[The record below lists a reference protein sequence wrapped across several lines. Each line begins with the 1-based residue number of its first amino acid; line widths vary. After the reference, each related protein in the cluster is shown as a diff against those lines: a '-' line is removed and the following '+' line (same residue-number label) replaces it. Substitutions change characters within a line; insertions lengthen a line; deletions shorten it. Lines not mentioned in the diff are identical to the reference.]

1 MTNHISDANKKAPLD
16 ELIESYRYAFFYS
29 CDDDEREEQETMW
42 RAIER
47 MIRTAVEKHA
57 EAVMPKPYGYLQH
70 MSSKEQYDKG
80 NGFSECIDE
89 IKQKSDEFRG
99 LS

>member
-1 MTNHISDANKKAPLD
+1 MTDHISDANKKSPLD
-16 ELIESYRYAFFYS
+16 ELIAEVKLLIYEFSDGS
-29 CDDDEREEQETMW
+29 SIDVDDAGDILEGS
-42 RAIER
+42 
-47 MIRTAVEKHA
+47 IRIAVEKHS
-57 EAVMPKPYGYLQH
+57 EAVMPK
-70 MSSKEQYDKG
+70 QYDKG